1 MNKYSENI
9 NKGYAISKEKEK
21 VTEIELIF
29 RVVDERPYYEIKHK
43 KVGESFY
50 HVGYSSYCFENVL
63 RWRDEYFEMVKQSMS
78 NADKIRTM
86 TDEELA
92 EWLHNIEPFEKD
104 EDYYISMAGE
114 GEQEIYI
121 RDSYGDILKWM
132 KQGA

>member
-1 MNKYSENI
+1 M
-9 NKGYAISKEKEK
+9 
-21 VTEIELIF
+21 
-29 RVVDERPYYEIKHK
+29 
-43 KVGESFY
+43 
-50 HVGYSSYCFENVL
+50 GYSSYYFENVL